1 MTTSTDKATDT
12 DTRWAPPTETERL
25 LYEATARD
33 DGDAVLDVLSRS
45 PLYVL
50 VARLH
55 ADTPGYTAPLPSQPD
70 PATGRTLVPVLTPG
84 MLPPWHP
91 EWVFRR
97 TTLAQLA
104 ASWPDNKWWL
114 GVNPGTPCATSVK
127 ARPAHRRAW
136 LKAVAASGGPR
147 QNRLIT
153 HSGGPLHG
161 PVAHGLA
168 LGAHLAVNNGIAWN
182 QLGAAYLDYETD
194 IARLYRPWHI
204 GNRAAYR
211 QTLDALMATRLIG
224 RTHEFVLRTRLGL
237 VGRLKREPSR
247 REWSESVTAALN
259 RRGASQA
266 ELMEAGESLRR
277 VVRYED
283 RFRADGIVAPG
294 GRIDTLAAFDHGR
307 AVNVVRL
314 ALGARYCDP
323 HEAETAVLRI
333 GELARRAYGSWE
345 EFSLGYALTRLIH
358 FDGDDDSDVRYQ
370 ESLTHHRVLVQDPT
384 SPYRNIPWS

>member
-1 MTTSTDKATDT
+1 MTTSADKATDT

-84 MLPPWHP
+84 MLAPWHP

-97 TTLAQLA
+97 TTLAGLA
-104 ASWPDNKWWL
+104 TAWPDSKWWL
-114 GVNPGTPCATSVK
+114 GVNPGTPYATSVK

-136 LKAVAASGGPR
+136 LRAGAASGGPPR
-147 QNRLIT
+147 DRLVT
-153 HSGGPLHG
+153 HGGGPLHG
-161 PVAHGLA
+161 PVAYGLA
-168 LGAHLAVNNGIAWN
+168 LGAHLAVNNGIVWN

-194 IARLYRPWHI
+194 IARLYRPWHV

-211 QTLDALMATRLIG
+211 QTLDALMATRFIG

-237 VGRLKREPSR
+237 VARLKREPSR
-247 REWSESVTAALN
+247 GEWSDGVTAALN
-259 RRGASQA
+259 RRGATRA

-283 RFRADGIVAPG
+283 RFRADGVLAPG
-294 GRIDTLAAFDHGR
+294 GRIGTLAAFDHGR

-345 EFSLGYALTRLIH
+345 EFSLGYTLTRLIH
-358 FDGDDDSDVRYQ
+358 FDADDDAEARYQ
-370 ESLTHHRVLVQDPT
+370 ESLTHHRTLVQDPT

>member
-1 MTTSTDKATDT
+1 MTTSTGADTNTDT
-12 DTRWAPPTETERL
+12 GWAPPTETERL
-25 LYEATARD
+25 LYEATARE
-33 DGDAVLDVLSRS
+33 DGDAVLDTLSRS
-45 PLYVL
+45 RLYVL

-55 ADTPGYTAPLPSQPD
+55 ADTPGYTAPLPSGPD
-70 PATGRTLVPVLTPG
+70 PATGRTHVPVLTPG

-97 TTLAQLA
+97 TTLAELA
-104 ASWPDNKWWL
+104 ATWPDNKWWL
-114 GVNPGTPCATSVK
+114 AVNPGTPYATTVK

-136 LKAVAASGGPR
+136 LRADAKSGGPR

-153 HSGGPLHG
+153 HTGGPLHG
-161 PVAHGLA
+161 PLAHGLA
-168 LGAHLAVNNGIAWN
+168 LGAHLAVNNGIVWN

-194 IARLYRPWHI
+194 IARLHRPWHV

-237 VGRLKREPSR
+237 AERLKRTPSQ
-247 REWSESVTAALN
+247 REWSEAVTAALN
-259 RRGASQA
+259 RRGASEDESA
-266 ELMEAGESLRR
+266 ETGESLLR
-277 VVRYED
+277 VVRYEN
-283 RFRADGIVAPG
+283 RFRADGILAPDA
-294 GRIDTLAAFDHGR
+294 RIDTLAAFDHGR

-323 HEAETAVLRI
+323 YEAEQAVLRI

-358 FDGDDDSDVRYQ
+358 FDADDDSDVRYQ
-370 ESLTHHRVLVQDPT
+370 ESLDHHRVLTQDPA